1 MNELEGEIRRLRE
14 ELDRKGEE
22 ISDLKKLLGR
32 DIDREFSVPV
42 EELSDRELENYLRD
56 QLSTFKAPPDDR
68 PDIRAIT
75 SPRKTLGKPFVFLKR
90 ALLETTF
97 TQLNAFLDQLKVFF
111 DRQNGFDRQV
121 VALFRTLH
129 ARDSRRAERLKALE
143 AKVAGYEEDLAL
155 FRTKLE
161 DLSAALHRLP
171 VGAMDEKSR

>member
-1 MNELEGEIRRLRE
+1 MNEIEEEIQLLQD
-14 ELDRKGEE
+14 ELDRKREE

-56 QLSTFKAPPDDR
+56 QLSAFKAPPDAR
-68 PDIRAIT
+68 PDIRAFT

-97 TQLNAFLDQLKVFF
+97 TRLNVFLDQLGLFL

-121 VALFRTLH
+121 AALFRTLH
-129 ARDSRRAERLKALE
+129 VRAVRQTDRLKMLE
-143 AKVAGYEEDLAL
+143 VKIAGYDEDLAL

-161 DLSAALHRLP
+161 DLSTALNRLQ
-171 VGAMDEKSR
+171 VGATDGKSR